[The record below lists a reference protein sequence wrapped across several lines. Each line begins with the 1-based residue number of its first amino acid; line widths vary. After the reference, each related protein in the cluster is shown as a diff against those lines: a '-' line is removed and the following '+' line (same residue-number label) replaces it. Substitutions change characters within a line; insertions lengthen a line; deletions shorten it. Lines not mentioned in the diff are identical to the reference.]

1 MSLLGHLVAEWC
13 REDAASRALAYV
25 LDPDA
30 SPGMAKALVDSLG
43 RTGLPSFLPGRV
55 EHDPTQADASRPGLT
70 IRDAD
75 GELRIIVQATF
86 WEGVDDA
93 QPAAYLRELP
103 TDTPSALVFVA
114 PAGRVPS
121 LWRELKARCRHG
133 TDIALRDASWDGGDI
148 AWARVGARILLL
160 TSWSQVLQALQR
172 AAEDPAIEQDII
184 QLRGLT
190 DRMEREAFLP
200 LDANEVANDA
210 LARRVTE
217 YCRLVDRIT
226 DRLVSDGIAS
236 LTKPWN
242 AGSHRSGRMVNR
254 SMRVHDQFELR
265 LGIELPAW
273 RDLGIT
279 PLWCVLTGP
288 DDGDW
293 ERIKSLDNVHPYE
306 GWLYIP
312 IRLKTGAEEDA
323 VIRDA
328 VEQVRDAADRLIEV
342 TRHE

>member
-1 MSLLGHLVAEWC
+1 MSLLGHLVPEWSP
-13 REDAASRALAYV
+13 EDAATRALAYV

-30 SPGMAKALVDSLG
+30 SPGMAKAFVDSLG
-43 RTGLPSFLPGRV
+43 RTGFPSFPLGRV
-55 EHDPTQADASRPGLT
+55 EHDPTQADDSRPDLT
-70 IRDAD
+70 IRDAN
-75 GELRIIVQATF
+75 GRPRVFVEATF

-103 TDTPSALVFVA
+103 TDTSSALVFVA
-114 PAGRVPS
+114 PAGRVPG
-121 LWRELKARCRHG
+121 LWRELKARCKDE
-133 TDIALRDASWDGGDI
+133 TDLALRDASGDGGDV

-160 TSWSQVLQALQR
+160 TSWSQVLQALRR
-172 AAEDPAIEQDII
+172 AAEDPAIEQDIT

-200 LDANEVANDA
+200 LDASEIADVA
-210 LARRVTE
+210 LARRVID
-217 YCRLVDRIT
+217 YCGLVDRIT

-236 LTKPWN
+236 VTKRWD
-242 AGSHRSGRMVNR
+242 AGSFRSRRMVNR
-254 SMRVHDQFELR
+254 SMRVHGEFELR

-279 PLWCVLTGP
+279 PLWCVLTGSN
-288 DDGDW
+288 DGDW

-328 VEQVRDAADRLIEV
+328 VKQVRGLADGLLAVI
-342 TRHE
+342 RHE